1 MCAVPRLVLWC
12 LGHVDLEQYK
22 VNMLFM
28 LVLGSQAEK
37 EIGSRHF
44 AFLCLTT
51 AVRGWHSPAR
61 FLMQN

>member
-1 MCAVPRLVLWC
+1 MARLVLWC
-12 LGHVDLEQYK
+12 LGNVDLEQYK

-51 AVRGWHSPAR
+51 AVRC
-61 FLMQN
+61 